1 MEHFIHLSLL
11 ILSHQIKKK
20 VMKIRILIFTV
31 ILVLIGLISVNLS
44 VSKDNASIDIC
55 LENIEAL
62 GSGEGGNTGHCK
74 AVGTLCLTT
83 DGKGNVVYYPG
94 LAAEP

>member
-31 ILVLIGLISVNLS
+31 ILVLIGLISVNVS
-44 VSKDNASIDIC
+44 VSKDNTTVDIC

-62 GSGEGGNTGHCK
+62 GSGEGGGTGGCK
-74 AVGTLCLTT
+74 AVGTLCLTS
-83 DGKGNVVYYPG
+83 DGHENPVYYPG
-94 LAAEP
+94 LAAEL